1 MRSGSERENPM
12 AEAVYS
18 LCALAS
24 IGCAGLLL
32 RAYARERTRLLLWC
46 ALCFVGLAV
55 NNVILFA
62 DLVVVPEVDLSL
74 VRQLSAFGSVIM
86 LLYGLVW
93 DAR

>member
-1 MRSGSERENPM
+1 M
-12 AEAVYS
+12 AEAVYA

-32 RAYARERTRLLLWC
+32 RAYSRGRSRLLLWC
-46 ALCFVGLAV
+46 ALCFAGLAV
-55 NNVILFA
+55 NNVILFV
-62 DLVVVPEVDLSL
+62 DLVLVPDVDLSL
-74 VRQLSAFGSVIM
+74 IRQLSALGSVLV

>member
-1 MRSGSERENPM
+1 M

-32 RAYARERTRLLLWC
+32 RAYARDPSRIVLWC

-55 NNVILFA
+55 NNVILFV

-74 VRQLSAFGSVIM
+74 IRQVSAFSSVLL

>member
-1 MRSGSERENPM
+1 M

-32 RAYARERTRLLLWC
+32 RAYARARTRLLLWC

-55 NNVILFA
+55 NNAILFV
-62 DLVVVPEVDLSL
+62 DLVVVPDVDLSL
-74 VRQLSAFGSVIM
+74 IRQLSAFVSVLL